1 MTSKLNIRQAT
12 VSMCQVAV
20 CTALLCVLSPLSI
33 PTPIGVGF
41 TMQVLIVLITALIL
55 KPAQALAAQLIY
67 TLLGILGLPVFS
79 MYKSGFGVLTSPT
92 GGFIIGFILASFFVS
107 LLKGSDDNK
116 RAIIRYII
124 VAIAVG
130 IPCVYIPGVAV
141 FMITTGS
148 DFMSAFLTVA
158 GTFLL
163 IDLAK
168 CVIASLFALPINKS
182 LKKLR

>member
-41 TMQVLIVLITALIL
+41 TTQVLIVLITALIL

-92 GGFIIGFILASFFVS
+92 GGFIIGFI
-107 LLKGSDDNK
+107 
-116 RAIIRYII
+116 
-124 VAIAVG
+124 
-130 IPCVYIPGVAV
+130 YIPGVAV